1 MVGRPQTGTGRG
13 MLMKGDAQS
22 YGRATVVS
30 ILGLVLQAAAAI
42 AVGIYA
48 ALSGGDAAA
57 QTAAYHIALG
67 IFVWAPLVFLF
78 DMHRRERRE
87 AVEIERLAQDE
98 PTGVF
103 ETDEQPRAARSLEAM
118 RRFVL
123 PAMSL
128 LIGGSLLAIG
138 LVRFRAANA
147 ADGSLAETELQN
159 QGFGIAIG
167 LAVAVAGF
175 VFARFVSG
183 MATQRI
189 WIPLKAGASFA
200 VGTALLGLAITVA
213 RFIDTSFG
221 RPIAGETLA
230 HAVPIFTLI
239 LGAEMLLNFVLDIYR
254 PRTPGEDPRPGFD
267 SRLLGLLAA
276 PDKIAENIGEA
287 LNYQFGV
294 EVSKSWFYLLIQR
307 WWPGLI
313 AVALLVA
320 WSMTALVVI
329 EPHQRALV
337 LAFGSPSDP
346 LLSFGE
352 RSEGNG
358 SEGSGSEIGPGLHVV
373 LPWPMTE
380 VYVPK
385 SVPADPNAEA
395 VMTSTG
401 VRVLRLGTN
410 PPKPNE
416 AILWTNEHTVQE
428 VYSLVQP
435 APIGQQDTGASGADV
450 AALSLVAVE
459 IPAQYVIDSVRAY
472 DELAQPDHRDTLLD
486 VMGERMLMQFMAS
499 QQIDQV
505 LGGRRTELGV
515 EVGER
520 LSAVFGAMPGA
531 AGETG
536 DAGIELLHVG
546 VAGVHPPKD
555 AAPYF
560 ERVVHAGQLSEA
572 KVEAAREYASR
583 RLNTVSAPIER
594 DDGTVI
600 RPADIVSLID
610 ELKSMSRSGADEVEL
625 AEQELVIQRLL
636 EEAGGSAGASLIEAS
651 ATRWTRHMG
660 ERAKAA
666 LFQGQVASYRAA
678 PSLYMTG
685 AYFDALAEVMRGSRV
700 YLTGEGID
708 QLNVNVKLETQNTS
722 IDVFDPEAGGP
733 TQ

>member
-1 MVGRPQTGTGRG
+1 M
-13 MLMKGDAQS
+13 
-22 YGRATVVS
+22 RA
-30 ILGLVLQAAAAI
+30 L
-42 AVGIYA
+42 
-48 ALSGGDAAA
+48 
-57 QTAAYHIALG
+57 
-67 IFVWAPLVFLF
+67 
-78 DMHRRERRE
+78 
-87 AVEIERLAQDE
+87 RLAQDE

-103 ETDEQPRAARSLEAM
+103 ETDEQPRAARSLEAL
-118 RRFVL
+118 RKFVL

-128 LIGGSLLAIG
+128 IIGGSLLAIG
-138 LVRFRAANA
+138 LMRFRAASA
-147 ADGSLAETELQN
+147 MDTSLADTELQN

-167 LAVAVAGF
+167 LALAVAGF

-189 WIPLKAGASFA
+189 WAPLKAGASYA
-200 VGTALLGLAITVA
+200 VGTALLGLAIAVA
-213 RFIDTSFG
+213 RFVDSSFG
-221 RPIAGETLA
+221 RPVAGDTVA

-320 WSMTALVVI
+320 WSMTSLVVI
-329 EPHQRALV
+329 EPHQRAMV
-337 LAFGSPSDP
+337 LAFGSPSKP
-346 LLSFGE
+346 LVSFGA
-352 RSEGNG
+352 RDGD
-358 SEGSGSEIGPGLHVV
+358 EIGPGLHVV

-380 VYVPK
+380 VYVPR
-385 SVPADPNAEA
+385 SVPEDPDAEA

-410 PPKPNE
+410 PPKEDE
-416 AILWTNEHTVQE
+416 AILWTNEHTVE
-428 VYSLVQP
+428 ERYSLVQP
-435 APIGQQDTGASGADV
+435 APIGQQNDGSTGSDV

-459 IPAQYVIDSVRAY
+459 IPAQYVIDSVRSY

-499 QQIDQV
+499 QRIDRV
-505 LGGRRTELGV
+505 LGAQRTELG
-515 EVGER
+515 EQVGRR
-520 LSAVFGAMPGA
+520 LSEVFSAMPGA
-531 AGETG
+531 DGGTR
-536 DAGIELLHVG
+536 DAGIEMLHVG

-560 ERVVHAGQLSEA
+560 ERVVHAGQLREA
-572 KVEAAREYASR
+572 KVEAAKEYAAR
-583 RLNTVSAPIER
+583 TLNTVAAPIER
-594 DDGTVI
+594 EDGTVI
-600 RPADIVSLID
+600 TPADIVALID
-610 ELKSMSRSGADEVEL
+610 EMDDLAAQGASEIEL
-625 AEQELVIQRLL
+625 AEQELVVQRLL
-636 EEAGGSAGASLIEAS
+636 EEAGGSAGAALIRAS

-666 LFQGQVASYRAA
+666 LYQGQVASFRAA
-678 PSLYMTG
+678 PALYMTG
-685 AYFDALAEVMRGSRV
+685 AYFDALAEVMRESRV
-700 YLTGEGID
+700 YLTGESID

-733 TQ
+733 NQ